1 MPHSFFESNMV
12 QYSMVNGKKSGQE
25 KHVTIINGKGKKEIK
40 KMENGN
46 VVSNVSVP
54 LTSEELENV
63 QKNIFIPK
71 FWENCNPGNVAC
83 TIRNKSASKRK
94 TRKHRRH

>member
-1 MPHSFFESNMV
+1 MVHSFFKSNTV

-25 KHVTIINGKGKKEIK
+25 KHVTIKNGNGTKEIK
-40 KMENGN
+40 KMENGK

-54 LTSEELENV
+54 LSSKELENV
-63 QKNIFIPK
+63 QKNIFMPN
-71 FWENCNPGNVAC
+71 FWGNCTPGNAAC
-83 TIRNKSASKRK
+83 TIRNASKRK

>member
-1 MPHSFFESNMV
+1 MFFESNTA

-25 KHVTIINGKGKKEIK
+25 KHVTIKNGK
-40 KMENGN
+40 

-54 LTSEELENV
+54 LTEEEIKKA
-63 QKNIFIPK
+63 QSNIFIPK
-71 FWENCNPGNVAC
+71 FWENCNPGNVSC
-83 TIRNKSASKRK
+83 TIRNASNKK

>member
-1 MPHSFFESNMV
+1 MFFESNTA

-25 KHVTIINGKGKKEIK
+25 KHVTIKNGKGKKEIK
-40 KMENGN
+40 KMKNGK

-54 LTSEELENV
+54 LTEEEIKKA
-63 QKNIFIPK
+63 QSNIFIPN
-71 FWENCNPGNVAC
+71 FWENCNPGNVSC
-83 TIRNKSASKRK
+83 TIRNASNKK